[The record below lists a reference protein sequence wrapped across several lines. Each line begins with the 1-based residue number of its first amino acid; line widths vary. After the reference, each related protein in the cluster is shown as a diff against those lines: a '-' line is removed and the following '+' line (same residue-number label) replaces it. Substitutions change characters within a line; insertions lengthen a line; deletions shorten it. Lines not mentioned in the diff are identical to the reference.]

1 MSCIRGPGHIA
12 GRLGGLGGV
21 GGGGKDGGNGTQ
33 IRKKFGAKV
42 S

>member
-1 MSCIRGPGHIA
+1 MSCIRGPGRIA
-12 GRLGGLGGV
+12 GRLGGLGG

>member
-1 MSCIRGPGHIA
+1 MSCIRGPGRIA
-12 GRLGGLGGV
+12 GRLGGLGG

-33 IRKKFGAKV
+33 IRKKFGGKV